1 MKTMMWPDEEMQCT
15 SKMILT
21 YHDWSNQVFSVT
33 KTIQDNDMIDRTSV
47 VYVENDI
54 ELLWPIESGVDCDE
68 NHIEQLCD

>member
-1 MKTMMWPDEEMQCT
+1 
-15 SKMILT
+15 
-21 YHDWSNQVFSVT
+21 
-33 KTIQDNDMIDRTSV
+33 MIDRTSV